1 MWSLI
6 SCKKWTL
13 IKWEKL
19 HRIFNKLLV
28 KTVLWMKKEEIL
40 WIFQIKA
47 VERMILY
54 EFIYYIYYII
64 YINEGFWGFGVL
76 VFKIWMMLFI

>member
-1 MWSLI
+1 MMLFILGGITKMWSLI

-19 HRIFNKLLV
+19 HRIFSKLLE

-40 WIFQIKA
+40 QIFQIKA

-54 EFIYYIYYII
+54 EFI
-64 YINEGFWGFGVL
+64 
-76 VFKIWMMLFI
+76 